1 MRGILVRRCRFL
13 AILSATVLCG
23 CVSPYTKTE
32 QSDLKWYAQ
41 DRYRFADAMPA
52 GNKEEGF
59 KKIEAY
65 WETIEAIRH
74 VSKKD
79 ETLTLDGESM
89 TRDAARQH
97 VRTKI
102 KDTEKTAGITSAD
115 YCARAAVWTAMIP
128 VRILNTPFDAGMIFV
143 ESPVTNIER

>member
-1 MRGILVRRCRFL
+1 VLEPRFL
-13 AILSATVLCG
+13 VILAATVVCG
-23 CVSPYTKTE
+23 CVSPYTKME
-32 QSDLKWYAQ
+32 QYDLEWYAQ

-52 GNKEEGF
+52 RNKEEGF

-74 VSKKD
+74 VSKK
-79 ETLTLDGESM
+79 EATLTLDGESM
-89 TRDAARQH
+89 TRDAAREH
-97 VRTKI
+97 VRKKI
-102 KDTEKTAGITSAD
+102 RRTEEVARITSAD

-128 VRILNTPFDAGMIFV
+128 VRILKTPFDAGMIFV